1 MTQDPNSFFSRIRR
15 SVFTDVV
22 YPQAGSERKR
32 SVFDNL
38 ILHIHPRTAPG
49 KTLKFTLTWG
59 LGGMPL
65 VLVMLLAL
73 TGILLL
79 FVYEPSSDKA
89 YASILILQRDV
100 PFGQFIR
107 NIHHWSGN
115 ILVILSF
122 LHLLRVYFTG
132 AFYNARQFNWVIGVF
147 LFFLVIFSNFT
158 GYLLPW
164 DQLAFWA
171 ITICTGMLEYMPG
184 MGLWLQKMIRGGS
197 EIGPP
202 TLSIFFALH
211 IAVLPIL
218 LFAVMPFH
226 FWRVR
231 KAGGVVIPRGI
242 GEQLEEKGG
251 FVPTIPNLVLREGVV
266 TLVLIAFVL
275 LYAILFNAPLEEQA
289 NPGMSPNPAK
299 APWYFLG
306 VQELLLHFH
315 PLFAVFVIPLL
326 ATLLCFLLPYFKY
339 ESPMPGVWFYS
350 AKGRRMGVV
359 AALTALVVT
368 PFMIV
373 ADEYVINFSE
383 WMPGIPQVISNGL
396 VPVSILLILLTVFF
410 VWIKRKYAATKDE
423 TIQALFIFLL
433 VAFFVLTVTG
443 IWFRGEGMGLGM

>member
-1 MTQDPNSFFSRIRR
+1 VI
-15 SVFTDVV
+15 
-22 YPQAGSERKR
+22 
-32 SVFDNL
+32 
-38 ILHIHPRTAPG
+38 
-49 KTLKFTLTWG
+49 
-59 LGGMPL
+59 
-65 VLVMLLAL
+65 LLAL

-79 FVYEPSSDKA
+79 FVYEPSPDKA

-132 AFYNARQFNWVIGVF
+132 AFYNSRQFNWVIGVF

-231 KAGGVVIPRGI
+231 KAGGVVIPREI
-242 GEQLEEKGG
+242 GEPSEEKGG

-266 TLVLIAFVL
+266 ALVLIAFVL
-275 LYAILFNAPLEEQA
+275 IYAILFNAPLEEQA

-315 PLFAVFVIPLL
+315 PLFAVFVIPVL
-326 ATLLCFLLPYFKY
+326 ASILCTLLPYFKY

-350 AKGRRMGVV
+350 EKGRRMGVV

-443 IWFRGEGMGLGM
+443 IWFRGEGMKLGM